1 MKRKITALLIGVLGL
16 AWLGYG
22 ALTVSSGTAGARGT
36 LTQIGTS
43 GSWYVRNLNYQ
54 AGAYPGNKVYFDIV
68 YTAGDETSV
77 SFTIGYLY
85 GSAAPA
91 TANISYFPESDSS
104 GQFSSM
110 TRTLLKSVGNQRYTV
125 AVEVPDAC
133 SYVVVSFTSSGGTP
147 TGTVAAYGYMNSY
160 N

>member
-1 MKRKITALLIGVLGL
+1 MKRKFFLLFIGVVMLSAFGF
-16 AWLGYG
+16 G
-22 ALTVSSGTAGARGT
+22 ALTVTSGTAGARGT
-36 LTQIGTS
+36 LTQIGST
-43 GSWYVRNLNYQ
+43 GSWYLRNLNYQ

-68 YTAGDETSV
+68 YTAGDETNV

-91 TANISYFPESDSS
+91 TANISAFPESDSTGNLS
-104 GQFSSM
+104 AV
-110 TRTLLKSVGNQRYTV
+110 TRYILKSGSNQRYTV
-125 AVEVPDAC
+125 SVEVPDAA
-133 SYVVVSFTSSGGTP
+133 SYVVITFSYSGGTP